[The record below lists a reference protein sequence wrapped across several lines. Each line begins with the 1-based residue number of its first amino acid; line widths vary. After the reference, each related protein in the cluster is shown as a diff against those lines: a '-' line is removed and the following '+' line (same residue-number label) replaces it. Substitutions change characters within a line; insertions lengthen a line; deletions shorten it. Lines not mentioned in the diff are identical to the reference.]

1 MVTLNRIQSKQDLRF
16 VFSVTDKLLLESK
29 DSVSDYETAPIKNE
43 PLSDTDEKDAS
54 QPLIG
59 ECWSEESANERL
71 LGEVTISTKSEVS
84 SDNNQIR
91 TETTK
96 VKSC

>member
-1 MVTLNRIQSKQDLRF
+1 MLLC
-16 VFSVTDKLLLESK
+16 FSGTDNKSLESK
-29 DSVSDYETAPIKNE
+29 DSLSDNETATIKNE

-71 LGEVTISTKSEVS
+71 LVEVNISTKSEIP
-84 SDNNQIR
+84 SDNDQIL
-91 TETTK
+91 TETIK
-96 VKSC
+96 VKL